1 MIRQTLDNRTFRVVF
16 ALLVGIPATLIYLV
30 ALIYGVGFGIAA
42 FSNLDPIAA
51 SFGIATVL
59 GTFGVIG
66 AWLRLARPSNKFT
79 EKQLKFTRVSLIC
92 GTLASLILMGIAIWW
107 EGYLLF
113 GVPLFM
119 LAILGVVFYVGT

>member
-30 ALIYGVGFGIAA
+30 ALLYGAGFGIAA

-59 GTFGVIG
+59 GTFGVVG
-66 AWLRLARPSNKFT
+66 VWLRLARPVNKFT

-107 EGYLLF
+107 EGYLIF